1 LPEKGAGVTTGPE
14 TTDVAQ
20 PGALMA
26 AEIHEQPAVLQ
37 RILDESARDVTEV
50 AAAIRRADPRF
61 VLLVARGTSDHAA
74 LYAKYLI
81 ETTLHLPAGLVSTS
95 TYTAYQESPQLDGVL
110 WISVSQS
117 GGSPDLA
124 ESTSRARGAGALT
137 LAVTNVPGSP
147 LNETCELS
155 LDMRAGAER
164 SVAATKTYTASLLT
178 LFLLVEAWRDV
189 GLDAGQQ
196 VPQLASRALDLP
208 QVAEVASRYRFVDK
222 LVTTSRGYA
231 YPTAREGALKLMET
245 CYLAAHAFSGAD
257 LLHGPLAMVD
267 EDRPVV
273 VVLPEGRGGDALQPV
288 VERLV
293 ERGAD
298 LCVVGPVSAKGAT
311 LHIPLPGGMDERVAP
326 IVQILPLQQL
336 ARAMAVSRGYD
347 PDHPRGLSKVTRTL

>member
-1 LPEKGAGVTTGPE
+1 MTATHPTAELSE
-14 TTDVAQ
+14 

-26 AEIHEQPAVLQ
+26 AEIAEQPAVLQ
-37 RILDESARDVTEV
+37 RILDESVRDVVAV

-95 TYTAYQESPQLDGVL
+95 TYTAYNESPRLEGVL
-110 WISVSQS
+110 WIAVSQS

-124 ESTSRARGAGALT
+124 ESTTRARAAGALT

-147 LNETCELS
+147 LNQACDLA
-155 LDMRAGAER
+155 LDLRAGAER

-178 LFLLVEAWRDV
+178 LFLLVEAWRGV
-189 GLDAGQQ
+189 GPDAARE
-196 VPQLASRALDLP
+196 VPQLASRALDLS

-273 VVLPEGRGGDALQPV
+273 VILPEGRGGDALRPV
-288 VERLV
+288 VDRLV

-298 LCVVGPVSAKGAT
+298 LCVLGPTSATGAT
-311 LHIPLPGGMDERVAP
+311 LHIPLPPGMDERVAP

-336 ARAMAVSRGYD
+336 ARVMAVSRGHD